1 MDITDIRI
9 RKVNADGKLK
19 AYVTVTFD
27 DSFVVHNV
35 KIIEGEN
42 GVFIAMPSRKT
53 KSGEYKDVAH
63 PINTS
68 FRTRLQDRILEAIP
82 EANRGWSWSW
92 RYSDFDTARRGLSMG
107 ATTATGA
114 CGSARPARGGP
125 STPRCGDRRTAA
137 PGCYPSPR
145 HSQRGSSSTC
155 RGSPPRPR
163 VSTGGCSSRSRV
175 SGQASRRRSSTR
187 DSCRREAST

>member
-68 FRTRLQDRILEAIP
+68 FRTRLQDRILQEY
-82 EANRGWSWSW
+82 EREEDSVE
-92 RYSDFDTARRGLSMG
+92 
-107 ATTATGA
+107 
-114 CGSARPARGGP
+114 SAAGK
-125 STPRCGDRRTAA
+125 
-137 PGCYPSPR
+137 
-145 HSQRGSSSTC
+145 
-155 RGSPPRPR
+155 
-163 VSTGGCSSRSRV
+163 
-175 SGQASRRRSSTR
+175 SGKY
-187 DSCRREAST
+187 